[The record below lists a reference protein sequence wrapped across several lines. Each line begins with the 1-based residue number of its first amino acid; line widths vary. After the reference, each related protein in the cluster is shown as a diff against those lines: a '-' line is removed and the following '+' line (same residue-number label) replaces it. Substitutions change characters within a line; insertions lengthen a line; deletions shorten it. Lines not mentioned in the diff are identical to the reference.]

1 MEDLYNIVYSQK
13 KATPTIPMRT
23 KFKWIL
29 DENNYCVAI
38 QIATGILQVK
48 AADNGIVR
56 CERKYYSDYDAWAQT
71 LSPSGMMTAYE
82 PDKRTDFQKRLS
94 MVLLDNRTDP
104 QKVKYLQQLFKIRS
118 RIWRDS
124 SVESQICTLKEYE
137 KFYDER
143 IVYAQENPGLDMQQY
158 VEKKNKAVNTR
169 KRLEVRAK
177 HLGAKKAAEEQ
188 LQYRRFGL
196 TQLFV
201 ERNGTPYEIGYY
213 YMGECIVGYDGK
225 PYNTFAEMGIQG
237 APLFSILY
245 RGSLHQLK

>member
-13 KATPTIPMRT
+13 KATPTIPIRT

-38 QIATGILQVK
+38 QMATGILQVK
-48 AADNGIVR
+48 AADKGIVR

-71 LSPSGMMTAYE
+71 LSPSGMLTAYE
-82 PDKRTDFQKRLS
+82 PDKRTAFQKRSS
-94 MVLLDNRTDP
+94 MALLDNRTDP
-104 QKVKYLQQLFKIRS
+104 QKVKHLQQLFKISTRF
-118 RIWRDS
+118 WKCP
-124 SVESQICTLKEYE
+124 SVESQIRTLKEYE

-158 VEKKNKAVNTR
+158 VEKKNKAVKIR
-169 KRLEVRAK
+169 KRLEARAK
-177 HLGAKKAAEEQ
+177 RLGAKQAAEERVVYKR
-188 LQYRRFGL
+188 LGS
-196 TQLFV
+196 TSLFV

-225 PYNTFAEMGIQG
+225 PYNTFEEMGIQG
-237 APLFSILY
+237 TPVFSILY
-245 RGSLHQLK
+245 RGSLHRLK